1 MYATC
6 TISRPENEENVL
18 GFLAEHKEF
27 ELEGFSDM
35 LPLVYADRAS
45 GGMLQLFPH
54 LDGSDGFFIAR
65 MIKKD

>member
-1 MYATC
+1 
-6 TISRPENEENVL
+6 
-18 GFLAEHKEF
+18 
-27 ELEGFSDM
+27 M
-35 LPLVYADRAS
+35 LPVVYADRAS